1 MKLSEKNLFSQFDPR
16 SGKCNEKSENIMK
29 YRKNLFLSSGRKVP
43 TFWPLSES
51 ELALSG
57 FVEHKNNILATA
69 TKKECLRLHVI
80 VVRGEAET
88 FFTFVAQD
96 RNILL
101 FFFWLITDI
110 KFVLKI
116 IKMKK
121 YIFHVNF
128 KYTKFLRFQPKFQRK
143 FR

>member
-29 YRKNLFLSSGRKVP
+29 YRKNLLF
-43 TFWPLSES
+43 
-51 ELALSG
+51 
-57 FVEHKNNILATA
+57 
-69 TKKECLRLHVI
+69 
-80 VVRGEAET
+80 
-88 FFTFVAQD
+88 
-96 RNILL
+96 

-116 IKMKK
+116 IRMKK

-128 KYTKFLRFQPKFQRK
+128 KYTKFLRFQPKFQVK